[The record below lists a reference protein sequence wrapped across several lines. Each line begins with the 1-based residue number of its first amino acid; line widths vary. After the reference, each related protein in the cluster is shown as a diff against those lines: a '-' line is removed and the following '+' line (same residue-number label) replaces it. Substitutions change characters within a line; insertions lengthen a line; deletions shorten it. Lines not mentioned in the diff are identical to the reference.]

1 MRIKIYLKNEE
12 EIFFQKLNDDDLKKS
27 MSGNLEHLVLSIT
40 NECNFRCGYCICSG
54 NYKHQ
59 KRHKNLFRDSKV
71 ALNAIEFF
79 GENLYNKNDLTIS
92 FYGGEPLINFKLI
105 KEAIEKIRLLKQGKK
120 EYP

>member
-1 MRIKIYLKNEE
+1 MRL
-12 EIFFQKLNDDDLKKS
+12 F
-27 MSGNLEHLVLSIT
+27 
-40 NECNFRCGYCICSG
+40 ICSG

-79 GENLYNKNDLTIS
+79 GENLYNKNDLTIG